1 MSIRVGNAA
10 AGRSDEITDKVDET
24 RLDSTCAHVRLS
36 GAFPAM
42 SYVSDKTETM
52 HIFSR

>member
-1 MSIRVGNAA
+1 MQLQGVVT
-10 AGRSDEITDKVDET
+10 RSQTRST

-52 HIFSR
+52 HIFSP